1 MLEYVVGFI
10 ACIFGY
16 KYLEEEGKNG
26 EEIEKGRRFTNTK
39 TLEN

>member
-10 ACIFGY
+10 AYIYCY
-16 KYLEEEGKNG
+16 KYLEDDEEKG
-26 EEIEKGRRFTNTK
+26 EEIERRFTNTK

>member
-16 KYLEEEGKNG
+16 KYLEKGEENG
-26 EEIEKGRRFTNTK
+26 EEIEKDRRFTNTK